1 MIMIIITIK
10 IMIIITIKIMIIII
24 SNGSNYFK
32 SINDHDYRSIDPGPF
47 SLLGNIIAPKP
58 NALLAGPARADVE
71 DGEGMTPTVKV
82 MTMSMFGGSCVKME
96 TMPMVLKVFNG
107 DR

>member
-1 MIMIIITIK
+1 MYHCHDHHHDHDNHHHQDNDNHHIK
-10 IMIIITIKIMIIII
+10 WIELFQIHH
-24 SNGSNYFK
+24 
-32 SINDHDYRSIDPGPF
+32 DHDYRSIDPGPF

-82 MTMSMFGGSCVKME
+82 MTMSMFAGSCVKME
-96 TMPMVLKVFNG
+96 TMPMMLKVFNG